1 MLGYFQIMSMV
12 SSRTR
17 RILAALSQNDESNNV
32 YFEEEIGSMPISII
46 SSDNIFDLDNSEN
59 ILKTT
64 LVNEDLIEID
74 QSILLSS
81 NNSSP

>member
-1 MLGYFQIMSMV
+1 MSMV
-12 SSRTR
+12 SSRTT

-32 YFEEEIGSMPISII
+32 YFEEESISII

-64 LVNEDLIEID
+64 LM
-74 QSILLSS
+74 S
-81 NNSSP
+81 